1 MCVYIYS
8 VFMNV
13 FILITHVCIL
23 YFYIAGEKSEYYNA
37 RYFCSFQLHL
47 RITIVGGGPKMAE
60 E

>member
-1 MCVYIYS
+1 MYLYLLHMY
-8 VFMNV
+8 VF
-13 FILITHVCIL
+13 CISTL
-23 YFYIAGEKSEYYNA
+23 LEKSEYYNA